1 MSNCKTLPATKIGV
15 IVAGLRLLQ
24 EHIVADRVPEDIDE
38 IATYG
43 RPEERH
49 AMIQRAAEIDMLCQ
63 WLNVG
68 GPDLP
73 TEED

>member
-1 MSNCKTLPATKIGV
+1 MSNYKTLPATKIGV

-43 RPEERH
+43 RPEGRS
-49 AMIQRAAEIDMLCQ
+49 MIQRAAEIDMLCQ